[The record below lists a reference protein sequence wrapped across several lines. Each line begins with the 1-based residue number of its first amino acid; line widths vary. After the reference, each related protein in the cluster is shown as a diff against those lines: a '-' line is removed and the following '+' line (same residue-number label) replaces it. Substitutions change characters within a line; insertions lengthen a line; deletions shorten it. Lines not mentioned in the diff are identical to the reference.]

1 MNENDSIPMPAMS
14 EPNPIQEQAA
24 EGELTFEWHR
34 NEFGSKRD
42 EYGDREVVDT
52 AYQATA
58 IIIEPEPDKV
68 VQEQR
73 QSVVRWRQ
81 EYQSKNYVVFKRE
94 AGFVAFRT
102 DVMVGPREAASV
114 ELRTVTLDGP
124 EPSLA
129 WEVYTQTPHG
139 GWEPVE
145 GQHLHP
151 RTAPAEQWQEETENI
166 VLPKLI
172 AQRTEVVAQ

>member
-1 MNENDSIPMPAMS
+1 MPPRIWLSKPPRCPIQPKLTACCRFNGGNSSIRLPRSATASRNWNSDWLRCRTRSIHNLLSPMNENDSIPMPAMS

-81 EYQSKNYVVFKRE
+81 EYQGKNYVVFKR
-94 AGFVAFRT
+94 
-102 DVMVGPREAASV
+102 AARS
-114 ELRTVTLDGP
+114 E
-124 EPSLA
+124 
-129 WEVYTQTPHG
+129 
-139 GWEPVE
+139 
-145 GQHLHP
+145 
-151 RTAPAEQWQEETENI
+151 
-166 VLPKLI
+166 
-172 AQRTEVVAQ
+172 